1 MIIINTPEEIEILRE
16 SGRRLAGV
24 VRRVAEA
31 VRPGV
36 TTAEL
41 DALAEKLIRADGDV
55 PAFLQ
60 YKPIWGGRAYPA
72 TLCASVNDEI
82 VHGIPSHDRV
92 LNEGDIVGLDLGLA
106 HRGLITDMAVT
117 VPVVEADEAAR
128 KLLNITREALMV
140 GIKTARGGARVGDIG
155 NAVESFV
162 KPYGYGVV
170 EGLAGHGV
178 GHHVHEDPEIPNY
191 GKKGTGPELKPWMV
205 VALEPMVNEGS
216 KYTYRDKDGFTYK
229 TKDGKRS
236 AHFEHTILITEGAAE
251 ILTKE

>member
-1 MIIINTPEEIEILRE
+1 MITINTPEEIEILRE

-24 VRRVAEA
+24 LRRVAEA

-36 TTAEL
+36 TTGEL
-41 DALAEKLIRADGDV
+41 DALAEKLIRDGGDV

-82 VHGIPSHDRV
+82 VHGIPSPDRV
-92 LNEGDIVGLDLGLA
+92 LKEGDIVGLDLGLA
-106 HRGLITDMAVT
+106 HKGLITDMAMT
-117 VPVVEADEAAR
+117 MPVGEVDDAAR
-128 KLLNITREALMV
+128 KLMNITQEALMV
-140 GIKTARGGARVGDIG
+140 GIKTAKNGARVGDIG
-155 NAVESFV
+155 NAVSAFI

-191 GKKGTGPELKPWMV
+191 GQKGTGVELKSGMV
-205 VALEPMVNEGS
+205 VALEPMINEGS
-216 KYTYRDKDGFTYK
+216 KQKYRDKDGFTYK

-236 AHFEHTILITEGAAE
+236 AHFEHTILITDGTAE

>member
-16 SGRRLAGV
+16 SGRRLAV
-24 VRRVAEA
+24 VLRKVAEA
-31 VRPGV
+31 VHPGV
-36 TTAEL
+36 TTGEL
-41 DALAEKLIRADGDV
+41 DALAEKLIRGGGDM

-72 TLCASVNDEI
+72 TLCASINDEI
-82 VHGIPSHDRV
+82 VHGIPSHGRV

-106 HRGLITDMAVT
+106 HKGLITDMAMT
-117 VPVVEADEAAR
+117 VPVGEVDGAAR
-128 KLLNITREALMV
+128 KLINITRETLMV
-140 GIKTARGGARVGDIG
+140 GIKAARGGARVGDIG

-162 KPYGYGVV
+162 GPYGYGIV

-191 GKKGTGPELKPWMV
+191 GKKGTGPELKQGMV

-216 KYTYRDKDGFTYK
+216 KHTYLDKDGFTYK

-236 AHFEHTILITEGAAE
+236 AHFEHTILITDREAE